1 MIEWSIL
8 PNFLRNFS
16 TMTFFFSYF
25 LSCTPRMIARNYE
38 QLLKGP
44 FSATIVLSS
53 SPIVNVASCHINNQG
68 VFLLQY
74 SMKLD
79 LPRYTERFG
88 ATSLHGVQR
97 VYELDS
103 GFDDGRPMS
112 GTLMKVGNDQISEIE
127 RKMAIVIPIKG
138 ERLRLL
144 EGVLSGVP
152 HDCLVII
159 VSNSP
164 RQPVDRYMLEKDA
177 LQQFNKFV
185 GRNALILHQRDPGLS
200 EALKEVGYTSILGPD
215 DIVRSGKAEGMV
227 LGMLLAKMAGKEY
240 VGFIDA
246 DNYVPGAVNEYVK
259 IFASGIAMSKTPY
272 TMIRVSWIYKPK
284 MSDTGLYFSKWGRVS
299 ELTNQH
305 LNSLISYYTGF
316 ETEVM
321 RTGNSGEHCMSLKL
335 AELLSYSSG
344 YSIEPYEVVNVL
356 EEFGG
361 IIPTP
366 HQDAMDK
373 GVEVMQVET
382 RNPHF
387 HEDKGDDHL
396 KEMVVASLSSIY
408 HSKICPPKLREK
420 ILESLRAKSML
431 EEGQQEA
438 PVPLKIEPFKDIDIR
453 QFAKVLN
460 KASTYAQ

>member
-1 MIEWSIL
+1 
-8 PNFLRNFS
+8 
-16 TMTFFFSYF
+16 
-25 LSCTPRMIARNYE
+25 
-38 QLLKGP
+38 
-44 FSATIVLSS
+44 
-53 SPIVNVASCHINNQG
+53 
-68 VFLLQY
+68 
-74 SMKLD
+74 MKLD
-79 LPRYTERFG
+79 MPRYTERFG

-103 GFDDGRPMS
+103 GFDDGRS
-112 GTLMKVGNDQISEIE
+112 VSETVMKVGNDQIADIE
-127 RKMAIVIPIKG
+127 RRMAIVIPIKG

-144 EGVLSGVP
+144 EGVLSGIP

-164 RQPVDRYMLEKDA
+164 RQPVDRYKLEKDA
-177 LQQFNKFV
+177 LQQFNRFV

-215 DIVRSGKAEGMV
+215 DIVRSGKAEGMII
-227 LGMLLAKMAGKEY
+227 GMLLAKMAGKEY

-259 IFASGIAMSKTPY
+259 IFASGAAMSTTPY
-272 TMIRVSWIYKPK
+272 TMVRVSWIYKPK

-335 AELLSYSSG
+335 AELLTFSSG
-344 YSIEPYEVVNVL
+344 YSIEPYEIVNIL

-361 IIPTP
+361 IIPTM
-366 HQDAMDK
+366 HQDAMDQ
-373 GVEVMQVET
+373 GIEIMQVET

-387 HEDKGDDHL
+387 HEDKGEDHL
-396 KEMVVASLSSIY
+396 KEMVMGSLGSIY

-420 ILESLRAKSML
+420 ILESLRGKSMM
-431 EEGQQEA
+431 EDGQQEPPA
-438 PVPLKIEPFKDIDIR
+438 PLKIEPFKDIDIR
-453 QFAKVLN
+453 QFAKALN
-460 KASTYAQ
+460 KAGTYAQ

>member
-1 MIEWSIL
+1 
-8 PNFLRNFS
+8 
-16 TMTFFFSYF
+16 
-25 LSCTPRMIARNYE
+25 
-38 QLLKGP
+38 
-44 FSATIVLSS
+44 
-53 SPIVNVASCHINNQG
+53 
-68 VFLLQY
+68 
-74 SMKLD
+74 MKLD

-103 GFDDGRPMS
+103 GFDDGRPTS
-112 GTLMKVGNDQISEIE
+112 ESIVNIGNNQIVDIE
-127 RKMAIVIPIKG
+127 RRMAIVIPIKG

-144 EGVLSGVP
+144 EGVLSGIP
-152 HDCLVII
+152 HDCLTII

-164 RQPVDRYMLEKDA
+164 RQPVDRYKLEKDA
-177 LQQFNKFV
+177 LQQFNRFV
-185 GRNALILHQRDPGLS
+185 GRNAFILHQRDPALS
-200 EALKEVGYTSILGPD
+200 EVLSDVGYTSILGPD
-215 DIVRSGKAEGMV
+215 GTVRSGKAEGMV
-227 LGMLLAKMAGKEY
+227 IGMLLAKMAGKEY

-259 IFASGIAMSKTPY
+259 IFASGIAMSQTPY
-272 TMIRVSWIYKPK
+272 TMTRVSWIYKPK
-284 MSDTGLYFSKWGRVS
+284 ISESGLYFSKWGRVS

-305 LNSLISYYTGF
+305 LNLLVSYYTGF

-335 AELLSYSSG
+335 AELLTFSSA
-344 YSIEPYEVVNVL
+344 YAIEPYEIVNVL

-361 IIPTP
+361 IIPTV

-373 GVEVMQVET
+373 GVEIMQVET

-396 KEMVVASLSSIY
+396 KEMVVASLGSIY

-420 ILESLRAKSML
+420 ILETLRSKNML
-431 EEGQQEA
+431 EEGQQQEPPA
-438 PVPLKIEPFKDIDIR
+438 PVKIEPFKDIDVR
-453 QFAKVLN
+453 QFAKVLS
-460 KASTYAQ
+460 KANTYAQ

>member
-1 MIEWSIL
+1 
-8 PNFLRNFS
+8 
-16 TMTFFFSYF
+16 
-25 LSCTPRMIARNYE
+25 
-38 QLLKGP
+38 
-44 FSATIVLSS
+44 
-53 SPIVNVASCHINNQG
+53 
-68 VFLLQY
+68 
-74 SMKLD
+74 MKLD
-79 LPRYTERFG
+79 MPRYTERFG

-103 GFDDGRPMS
+103 GFDDGRS
-112 GTLMKVGNDQISEIE
+112 VSETVMKVGNDQIADIE
-127 RKMAIVIPIKG
+127 RRMAIVIPIKG

-144 EGVLSGVP
+144 EGVLSGIP

-164 RQPVDRYMLEKDA
+164 RQPVDRYKLEKDA
-177 LQQFNKFV
+177 LQQFNRFV

-215 DIVRSGKAEGMV
+215 DIVRSGKAEGMII
-227 LGMLLAKMAGKEY
+227 GMLLAKMAGKEY

-259 IFASGIAMSKTPY
+259 IFASGAAMSTTPY
-272 TMIRVSWIYKPK
+272 TMVRVSWIYKPK

-335 AELLSYSSG
+335 AELLTFSSG
-344 YSIEPYEVVNVL
+344 YSIEPYEIVNIL

-361 IIPTP
+361 IIPTM
-366 HQDAMDK
+366 HQDAMDQ
-373 GVEVMQVET
+373 GIEIMQVET

-387 HEDKGDDHL
+387 HEDKGEDHL
-396 KEMVVASLSSIY
+396 KEMVMGSLGSIY

-420 ILESLRAKSML
+420 ILESLRGKSMM
-431 EEGQQEA
+431 EDGQQEPPA
-438 PVPLKIEPFKDIDIR
+438 PLKIEPFKDIDIR
-453 QFAKVLN
+453 HFAKALN
-460 KASTYAQ
+460 KAGTYAQ

>member
-1 MIEWSIL
+1 
-8 PNFLRNFS
+8 
-16 TMTFFFSYF
+16 
-25 LSCTPRMIARNYE
+25 
-38 QLLKGP
+38 
-44 FSATIVLSS
+44 
-53 SPIVNVASCHINNQG
+53 
-68 VFLLQY
+68 
-74 SMKLD
+74 MKLD
-79 LPRYTERFG
+79 VPRYTERFG

-103 GFDDGRPMS
+103 GFDDGRSMAE
-112 GTLMKVGNDQISEIE
+112 TLVRVGNDQISDIE
-127 RKMAIVIPIKG
+127 RRMAIVIPIKG

-144 EGVLSGVP
+144 EGVLAGVP

-164 RQPVDRYMLEKDA
+164 RQPVDRYKLEKDA
-177 LQQFNKFV
+177 LQQFNRFV
-185 GRNALILHQRDPGLS
+185 GRDAIIMHQRDPGLS
-200 EALKEVGYTSILGPD
+200 EALKEVGYASMLGPD
-215 DIVRSGKAEGMV
+215 DIVRNGKAEGMI

-259 IFASGIAMSKTPY
+259 IFASGIAMSQTPY

-335 AELLSYSSG
+335 AELLTFSSG
-344 YSIEPYEVVNVL
+344 YSIEPYEIINVL

-361 IIPTP
+361 ILPTM

-387 HEDKGDDHL
+387 HEDKGEDHL
-396 KEMVVASLSSIY
+396 KEMVTASLGSIY

-420 ILESLRAKSML
+420 ILESLRGRSMMD
-431 EEGQQEA
+431 EGQLEPPA
-438 PVPLKIEPFKDIDIR
+438 PVRIEPFKDIDIR
-453 QFAKVLN
+453 LFAKVLS
-460 KASTYAQ
+460 KATTYAQ